1 METVTFVALP
11 AASRSWT
18 SIFFMAEDQL
28 GYCSRSVRTAL
39 TSAAA
44 ASIVIECEDWSLMGR
59 GYLFRLPDSNRYFS
73 AMNEIFQPALEP
85 AATAGNL
92 TNLVAERAWFEPER
106 IMVSR
111 PLGDGWQPVSARE
124 LEAEIRATAKGLI
137 AAGVNIGD
145 RVAIMARTRYEWTI
159 LDFAIWFAG
168 GVTVPIYETSSAE
181 QVDWIMT
188 DSHSV
193 AIIVETPQLRDLV
206 KPVLPSFTANIWTMT
221 ENVLAQLA
229 YLGRDV
235 SDAEIDRRRGALNPD
250 SLATLIYTSGTTG
263 KPKGVQLT
271 HGNFLAECGNVVQG
285 AADLFM
291 KPGGSTL
298 LFLPVAHVF
307 GRMVQIGSIRAG
319 LHLAHCG
326 DVLGRLTTDLASF
339 KPTFVLAVPRI
350 FEKVYNGAEAKADA
364 AGKGAIFRK
373 AAAVAIEYSQAL
385 DSGKI
390 SPTLRIKHALFD
402 KLVYSKIR
410 HGLGGRVE
418 AAISGGAPLGERLG
432 HFYRGA
438 GIRVLEGY
446 GLTETTAGATL
457 NLTTAHRVGSVG
469 KPIPGTTIKIADD
482 GEVLIKGPIVMR
494 GYWQNDAANK
504 EVFTDDGYFRS
515 GDLGKLDEEGF
526 LYIVGRKKELIV
538 TSGGKNVAPA
548 VLEDRLRAHPL
559 VSQCIVVGDNQPYI
573 AALVTIDP
581 EAIKSWIAANKKDGA
596 TVADLTK
603 DPDLIAVIQTAVD
616 EANKAVSRAESIRKF
631 TILPVDFTIAGGHLT
646 AKLSVK
652 RHVVQKEFA
661 KEIADLFA

>member
-1 METVTFVALP
+1 MTE
-11 AASRSWT
+11 
-18 SIFFMAEDQL
+18 
-28 GYCSRSVRTAL
+28 
-39 TSAAA
+39 
-44 ASIVIECEDWSLMGR
+44 
-59 GYLFRLPDSNRYFS
+59 YFT
-73 AMNEIFQPALEP
+73 PALEP

-106 IMVSR
+106 IMASR
-111 PLGDGWQPVSARE
+111 PLGDGWQPVTARE
-124 LEAEIRATAKGLI
+124 FEAEIRATAKGLI
-137 AAGVNIGD
+137 ASGVQIGE

-181 QVDWIMT
+181 QVDWILS
-188 DSHSV
+188 DSSSV
-193 AIIVETPQLRDLV
+193 AIIVETPQLKDAV
-206 KPVLPSFTANIWTMT
+206 TPVLSNQVKNCWVMT

-229 YLGRDV
+229 YLGRDI
-235 SDAEIDRRRGALNPD
+235 SDEEIDKRRSALTPD

-271 HGNFLAECGNVVQG
+271 HGNFLSECGNVVMG

-307 GRMVQIGSIRAG
+307 GRMVQIGAVRAG

-350 FEKVYNGAEAKADA
+350 FEKVYNSAEAKADA
-364 AGKGAIFRK
+364 AGKGAIFR
-373 AAAVAIEYSQAL
+373 AAASVAIEYSKAL
-385 DSGKI
+385 DTGSVPMGLK
-390 SPTLRIKHALFD
+390 LKHGLFD

-410 HGLGGRVE
+410 NGLGGRVE

-432 HFYRGA
+432 HFFRGA
-438 GIRVLEGY
+438 GVRVLEGY

-457 NLTTAHRVGSVG
+457 NLTTAHKVGSVG
-469 KPIPGTTIKIADD
+469 RPIPGTTIKIADD

-494 GYWQNDAANK
+494 GYWQNEAANN
-504 EVFTDDGYFRS
+504 EVFTEDGYFRS

-559 VSQCIVVGDNQPYI
+559 ISQCMVVGDNQPYI
-573 AALVTIDP
+573 AALITIDP
-581 EAIKSWIAANKKDGA
+581 DAIKGWITANKKDGA
-596 TVADLTK
+596 TLAELTK

-652 RHVVQKEFA
+652 RHVVNQEFA
-661 KEIADLFA
+661 AEIAELFA